1 MIDLSLVE
9 REEAENLP
17 LPQDDLALVP
27 DILKPGTAISDSSTQ
42 QKRFEPN
49 SGQLTKDH
57 ISMQNTSDG
66 KEKPD
71 ADLSAGDLVRKA
83 DGEVRGDDTR
93 TQVAVSSR
101 KQGSPGSIIN
111 SEDNSGASDVFASL
125 DQENKAT
132 VSTLFGTLTT
142 EHVSVSAKNSEQ
154 LYAGIDCVQIIPV
167 KASEH
172 TIVAAEINSQL
183 DSSESFTRN
192 TEKVDDVNS
201 EESKNERVCSR
212 KTLQKESGSQQESL
226 RCSSLQEKSV
236 NTKTTIKDLVD
247 VPAKV
252 IPVLIDKE
260 HEESVNPCF
269 DITAVNVVSK
279 LSCILPEFEKDDTR
293 YSSLASSYNFKKS
306 PLFVESSIKSRSLV
320 LNPSNCTGRKNNEKN
335 SRGEMAS
342 VQWPDTLLQTKEVIP
357 QRSCDVEVNEKRS
370 VAIETVNLMES
381 PSRLQSSSV
390 NSHRNVKNWQQWKS
404 LQAAQFSCQES
415 ENKKNAIDVAC
426 PKSEALKTSDIVC
439 DGISDSGVLLDNPS
453 LKLVSASTSE
463 KQGSHVS
470 SAYDNSSFFDM
481 INKTSSFP
489 TRNSI
494 PGLDLIE
501 EPPLCNISSVCD
513 GLKFATEVLSV
524 STENVEQAKREILA
538 AEEPSVSTA
547 LISYSGENDVEG
559 ACQEEGSSNQTACSR
574 DQKIVLEQETF
585 ELPNVDGAC
594 RLPVEKLT
602 KSPITLDISEAEREF
617 SSDCLEE
624 DKEFQISVKT
634 RPVGIGCPIP
644 SVAKQQGEIKNC
656 INECEEQIS
665 LKAVP
670 MFQSVE
676 NLPSGNIGQR
686 VENQTPHFIHQGS
699 MQPQTV
705 SYENMGN
712 TISVRNIHQNS
723 QQQPGYYTGKP
734 HYVELGQPYFG
745 STARPVAMFL
755 PSLPGFNQPP
765 QSPHCFLPSPP
776 QTFLPGG
783 KQFPVQHL
791 PNFQQSSAG
800 NITFP
805 MVTVLRHS
813 AVGIVS
819 PMVHGATVHGGDLN
833 LANMPPSSAPSYNCN
848 NAADFSKKPSMS
860 SSVSGSDVY
869 SWFSDIL
876 SGKRNLSPQGSKD
889 TESSSRLGEVD
900 FKHFTK
906 SKDKTKRLNSEN
918 DDTSSDR
925 EKKYSYSNSSSS
937 SKTRFKHFG
946 PDDYFDMSH
955 KSTSKAAGYSRS
967 KTLQTDSSGSP
978 SLKDGYSDRFRRKS
992 ECVGSDDSTFSPCF
1006 SKDRLSRSKRR
1017 TKYSRSRSS
1026 SNSSNLEK
1034 NRSSSPPKR
1043 KKKRTDSD
1051 DSRSSRGT
1059 KPKTQHLASEGFGR
1073 GHKKSDAGR
1082 GSSTKTSVSKTS
1094 MIKIATSCTKS
1105 LESET
1110 TGSKISRNRISDVA
1124 TKEDTKRRT
1133 VLELN
1138 NKPGCTTSKA
1148 AVSGEVIVLDSKKKR
1163 KENFNNIQSEDVLL
1177 MACKKSSV
1185 KDDLN
1190 TYMTGESGCPVVA
1203 QSDRSE
1209 SAGSSFS
1216 SSEASASVDSNSSLK
1231 AGCSEDFGKSGLQ
1244 KHQMLKRKSRWD
1256 QKRKAELLANK
1267 DDDGGDLDGFA
1278 HELLEAEMEPKK
1290 PKLIALRET
1299 DIATAIISAKAKNG
1313 KQFVKR
1319 HKEDSSSLSKKFE
1332 GWRETFAPLKRL
1344 KEQSRSSSADSEDN
1358 IVPKKILDDEIKA
1371 VNSPQSSGSTCSIL
1385 ADTSLEVLSY
1395 AREMILQEMKNLPNQ
1410 TDDLDDARS
1419 ECSGEVSTCG
1429 ADVPDFETKHKVED
1443 SDPVCTAKSSH
1454 ADSLAINLLST
1465 NKKIGKDQKERVKN
1479 KDQDL
1484 KSEAVLTDKKTESE
1498 QSCSDKRDNAD
1509 SLNSNEELAGPSRS
1523 ADGNCSDLRGDV
1535 PKNAALMT
1543 SELKNEQFSI
1553 STVTEEEVSSL
1564 TDMILK
1570 HIKDSSEKAH
1580 ADAQA
1585 SEDHIFATNNCGNGG
1600 EKNIECKEKLG
1611 SKKDERREVQVDQ
1624 KVVSSRSKGMHTT
1637 LPQGGQMWSSM
1648 LMSDEKQCISI
1659 ESLSQN
1665 RIDRLLACRAE
1676 DKKKGTRPEH
1686 VTTRLPLQKFEDCT
1700 DSRVTS
1706 LNQSLEIAEKSSIT
1720 SRQTTAV
1727 HKNLQNVHNS
1737 QHTDKFKRLYPN
1749 GITQDT
1755 SEIDT
1760 NEGARKLLEVEAK
1773 CTKVD
1778 ILECAHKTVV
1788 QKQRMIA
1795 KPEQV
1800 GHVEKMLH
1808 IPLEQSFDT
1817 FPVDQIEIELGLI
1830 QECLNLLEAM
1840 QKKQN
1845 VDQFDTDIP
1854 LPDVDW
1860 VCNAQSGSHRG
1871 QQLIQRSCL
1880 SPDTFNVVRKSL
1892 CDVASDFDESIAH
1905 TKNGN
1910 IGRKHQSLPRALL
1923 LPDELDTCCTQEGNA
1938 LILLESIPP
1947 NSFKRLQQLHQV
1959 LVKSIFKS
1967 RQFASGVTQE
1977 KQRQKDLR
1985 RNRSTFLMP
1994 FTGRFNFKRLQKLKN
2009 TVYHYDNCRAH
2020 LERVLGAESL
2030 SKMTFFLAM
2039 HQAVK
2044 KHLQI
2049 TQKEMVSH

>member
-1 MIDLSLVE
+1 MHFLPFNLKDRRVDATTRETERTDMLSAFGNVSVQTERNKKSSSDVTGVHNSGSDLKQPDHISSKQHNKHAIKNIHDLSSKISVPVVGSVEKIHPRETKYSSLSKEIADSGAAVDKCENRETANTQTKMPVTFKMLQKEGLQISSSARLSEDKKHQVVESKPVLSLSKRRKRSRKKTRQQNSLGQTQNMPHAFEAIPDKNHVSSVTKCISKSLKSCPLVFLSSAPGKQKKNLALSQNVKEESTFQHMPSNTQHKTDVQKVPPEQGKKKGKHNAKKSPDSTETKDYEEAMVRLAKGLRPKGFIYVGGLGKNPSDDPLPVLDRKIRMKKSASETNQPSQSHTVKTQGSEKGVSPCCQPEKQIVKKTFKKKQAYLKGADFDNCRICQNVIDLSLVE

-27 DILKPGTAISDSSTQ
+27 DILKPGTAISDSSTL

-656 INECEEQIS
+656 INECEEQMS

-906 SKDKTKRLNSEN
+906 SKDKTKRLKSEN

-978 SLKDGYSDRFRRKS
+978 SLKDGHSDRFRRKS

-1006 SKDRLSRSKRR
+1006 LKDRLSRSKRR

-1163 KENFNNIQSEDVLL
+1163 KENFNNIQSEDALL

-1231 AGCSEDFGKSGLQ
+1231 AGLFGGL
-1244 KHQMLKRKSRWD
+1244 R
-1256 QKRKAELLANK
+1256 
-1267 DDDGGDLDGFA
+1267 
-1278 HELLEAEMEPKK
+1278 
-1290 PKLIALRET
+1290 
-1299 DIATAIISAKAKNG
+1299 
-1313 KQFVKR
+1313 
-1319 HKEDSSSLSKKFE
+1319 
-1332 GWRETFAPLKRL
+1332 
-1344 KEQSRSSSADSEDN
+1344 
-1358 IVPKKILDDEIKA
+1358 
-1371 VNSPQSSGSTCSIL
+1371 
-1385 ADTSLEVLSY
+1385 
-1395 AREMILQEMKNLPNQ
+1395 
-1410 TDDLDDARS
+1410 
-1419 ECSGEVSTCG
+1419 
-1429 ADVPDFETKHKVED
+1429 
-1443 SDPVCTAKSSH
+1443 
-1454 ADSLAINLLST
+1454 
-1465 NKKIGKDQKERVKN
+1465 
-1479 KDQDL
+1479 
-1484 KSEAVLTDKKTESE
+1484 
-1498 QSCSDKRDNAD
+1498 
-1509 SLNSNEELAGPSRS
+1509 
-1523 ADGNCSDLRGDV
+1523 
-1535 PKNAALMT
+1535 
-1543 SELKNEQFSI
+1543 
-1553 STVTEEEVSSL
+1553 
-1564 TDMILK
+1564 
-1570 HIKDSSEKAH
+1570 
-1580 ADAQA
+1580 
-1585 SEDHIFATNNCGNGG
+1585 
-1600 EKNIECKEKLG
+1600 
-1611 SKKDERREVQVDQ
+1611 
-1624 KVVSSRSKGMHTT
+1624 
-1637 LPQGGQMWSSM
+1637 
-1648 LMSDEKQCISI
+1648 
-1659 ESLSQN
+1659 
-1665 RIDRLLACRAE
+1665 
-1676 DKKKGTRPEH
+1676 
-1686 VTTRLPLQKFEDCT
+1686 
-1700 DSRVTS
+1700 
-1706 LNQSLEIAEKSSIT
+1706 
-1720 SRQTTAV
+1720 
-1727 HKNLQNVHNS
+1727 
-1737 QHTDKFKRLYPN
+1737 
-1749 GITQDT
+1749 
-1755 SEIDT
+1755 
-1760 NEGARKLLEVEAK
+1760 
-1773 CTKVD
+1773 
-1778 ILECAHKTVV
+1778 
-1788 QKQRMIA
+1788 
-1795 KPEQV
+1795 
-1800 GHVEKMLH
+1800 
-1808 IPLEQSFDT
+1808 
-1817 FPVDQIEIELGLI
+1817 
-1830 QECLNLLEAM
+1830 
-1840 QKKQN
+1840 
-1845 VDQFDTDIP
+1845 
-1854 LPDVDW
+1854 
-1860 VCNAQSGSHRG
+1860 
-1871 QQLIQRSCL
+1871 
-1880 SPDTFNVVRKSL
+1880 
-1892 CDVASDFDESIAH
+1892 
-1905 TKNGN
+1905 
-1910 IGRKHQSLPRALL
+1910 
-1923 LPDELDTCCTQEGNA
+1923 
-1938 LILLESIPP
+1938 
-1947 NSFKRLQQLHQV
+1947 
-1959 LVKSIFKS
+1959 
-1967 RQFASGVTQE
+1967 
-1977 KQRQKDLR
+1977 
-1985 RNRSTFLMP
+1985 
-1994 FTGRFNFKRLQKLKN
+1994 
-2009 TVYHYDNCRAH
+2009 
-2020 LERVLGAESL
+2020 
-2030 SKMTFFLAM
+2030 
-2039 HQAVK
+2039 
-2044 KHLQI
+2044 
-2049 TQKEMVSH
+2049 

>member
-1 MIDLSLVE
+1 MHFLPFNLKDRRVDATTRETERTDMLSAFGNVSVQTERNKKSSSDVTGVHNSGSDLKQPDHISSKQHNKHAIKNIHDLSSKISVPVVGSVEKIHPRETKYSSLSKEIADSGAAVDKCENRETANTQTKMPVTFKMLQKEGLQISSSARLSEDKKHQVVESKPVLSLSKRRKRSRKKTRQQNSLGQTQNMPHAFEAIPDKNHVSSVTKCISKSLKSCPLVFLSSAPGKQKKNLALSQNVKEESTFQHMPSNTQHKTDVQKVPPEQGKKKGKHNAKKSPDSTETKDYEEAMVRLAKGLRPKGFIYVGGLGKNPSDDPLPVLDRKIRMKKSAGSEKGVSPCCQPEKQIVKKTFKKKQVKGMTGYKKKRKRRMKMEDFVQNPSSVVEDEDININDFQFDDPVDFSETIPCEAAPCLDGELASSVQSQGGGEGKNCDKSVIIKHSASASSLGITSWTDALVRPSLQPQVLLVDLVKAYLKGADFDNCRICQNVIDLSLVE

-27 DILKPGTAISDSSTQ
+27 DILKPGTAISDSSTL

-656 INECEEQIS
+656 INECEEQMS

-906 SKDKTKRLNSEN
+906 SKDKTKRLKSEN

-978 SLKDGYSDRFRRKS
+978 SLKDGHSDRFRRKS

-1006 SKDRLSRSKRR
+1006 LKDRLSRSKRR

-1163 KENFNNIQSEDVLL
+1163 KENFNNIQSEDALL

-1231 AGCSEDFGKSGLQ
+1231 AGLFGGL
-1244 KHQMLKRKSRWD
+1244 R
-1256 QKRKAELLANK
+1256 
-1267 DDDGGDLDGFA
+1267 
-1278 HELLEAEMEPKK
+1278 
-1290 PKLIALRET
+1290 
-1299 DIATAIISAKAKNG
+1299 
-1313 KQFVKR
+1313 
-1319 HKEDSSSLSKKFE
+1319 
-1332 GWRETFAPLKRL
+1332 
-1344 KEQSRSSSADSEDN
+1344 
-1358 IVPKKILDDEIKA
+1358 
-1371 VNSPQSSGSTCSIL
+1371 
-1385 ADTSLEVLSY
+1385 
-1395 AREMILQEMKNLPNQ
+1395 
-1410 TDDLDDARS
+1410 
-1419 ECSGEVSTCG
+1419 
-1429 ADVPDFETKHKVED
+1429 
-1443 SDPVCTAKSSH
+1443 
-1454 ADSLAINLLST
+1454 
-1465 NKKIGKDQKERVKN
+1465 
-1479 KDQDL
+1479 
-1484 KSEAVLTDKKTESE
+1484 
-1498 QSCSDKRDNAD
+1498 
-1509 SLNSNEELAGPSRS
+1509 
-1523 ADGNCSDLRGDV
+1523 
-1535 PKNAALMT
+1535 
-1543 SELKNEQFSI
+1543 
-1553 STVTEEEVSSL
+1553 
-1564 TDMILK
+1564 
-1570 HIKDSSEKAH
+1570 
-1580 ADAQA
+1580 
-1585 SEDHIFATNNCGNGG
+1585 
-1600 EKNIECKEKLG
+1600 
-1611 SKKDERREVQVDQ
+1611 
-1624 KVVSSRSKGMHTT
+1624 
-1637 LPQGGQMWSSM
+1637 
-1648 LMSDEKQCISI
+1648 
-1659 ESLSQN
+1659 
-1665 RIDRLLACRAE
+1665 
-1676 DKKKGTRPEH
+1676 
-1686 VTTRLPLQKFEDCT
+1686 
-1700 DSRVTS
+1700 
-1706 LNQSLEIAEKSSIT
+1706 
-1720 SRQTTAV
+1720 
-1727 HKNLQNVHNS
+1727 
-1737 QHTDKFKRLYPN
+1737 
-1749 GITQDT
+1749 
-1755 SEIDT
+1755 
-1760 NEGARKLLEVEAK
+1760 
-1773 CTKVD
+1773 
-1778 ILECAHKTVV
+1778 
-1788 QKQRMIA
+1788 
-1795 KPEQV
+1795 
-1800 GHVEKMLH
+1800 
-1808 IPLEQSFDT
+1808 
-1817 FPVDQIEIELGLI
+1817 
-1830 QECLNLLEAM
+1830 
-1840 QKKQN
+1840 
-1845 VDQFDTDIP
+1845 
-1854 LPDVDW
+1854 
-1860 VCNAQSGSHRG
+1860 
-1871 QQLIQRSCL
+1871 
-1880 SPDTFNVVRKSL
+1880 
-1892 CDVASDFDESIAH
+1892 
-1905 TKNGN
+1905 
-1910 IGRKHQSLPRALL
+1910 
-1923 LPDELDTCCTQEGNA
+1923 
-1938 LILLESIPP
+1938 
-1947 NSFKRLQQLHQV
+1947 
-1959 LVKSIFKS
+1959 
-1967 RQFASGVTQE
+1967 
-1977 KQRQKDLR
+1977 
-1985 RNRSTFLMP
+1985 
-1994 FTGRFNFKRLQKLKN
+1994 
-2009 TVYHYDNCRAH
+2009 
-2020 LERVLGAESL
+2020 
-2030 SKMTFFLAM
+2030 
-2039 HQAVK
+2039 
-2044 KHLQI
+2044 
-2049 TQKEMVSH
+2049 